1 LCDAWKRLKK
11 SSATTSLGAFFLL
24 LKKTIHAAT
33 TRRAP
38 TSNFALCSNLFL
50 DGFVVQADEETSDK
64 EVKFTP
70 PVSAPE

>member
-1 LCDAWKRLKK
+1 VEETEKVISNHVARCFLF
-11 SSATTSLGAFFLL
+11 ATE
-24 LKKTIHAAT
+24 KDNPRCT

-38 TSNFALCSNLFL
+38 TPTSRFVNLFL